1 MSILIIETSKDV
13 DDGRINAS
21 DLQTMQIFTRRNDG
35 DIYMRVKAANFLLNS
50 KTVSDSL
57 NAGKPLIVNMRTGS
71 TYFIEATDSVKLVKE
86 AHLKVV
92 K

>member
-13 DDGRINAS
+13 DDGRINAR
-21 DLQTMQIFTRRNDG
+21 DLQTMQIFTRRNDS
-35 DIYMRVKAANFLLNS
+35 DIYMRVKAASFLLNS